1 MYDPHNVT
9 RADEPVNDM
18 DNQDFSDIFSRARGQ
33 HPLVHHITNYVTVN
47 DCANITIC
55 AGGAPVMADAREE
68 AGEMA
73 GFAGALVL
81 NIGTLNPGI
90 IESMILAGKV
100 ANERKI
106 PIVLDPVGA
115 GATRLR
121 TESTRRLLDELKIAI
136 IKGNAGEIGVLAGAD
151 AKVRGV
157 DAAGISGDPVAIT
170 RTFARDTGI
179 TVVMSGATDIIS
191 DGKRVLLVENGHP
204 VMGGIS
210 GTGCM
215 ATSVTG
221 VCAAVEGDRVMA
233 AATALAIFGLAG
245 ERAAAQCR
253 GPGSFK
259 PALFDAMAA
268 LTSRDILAGAR
279 VQSV

>member
-1 MYDPHNVT
+1 
-9 RADEPVNDM
+9 M
-18 DNQDFSDIFSRARGQ
+18 DNQVFSEVFSRAREH

-90 IESMILAGKV
+90 IESMICAGKA
-100 ANERKI
+100 ANDHKI
-106 PIVLDPVGA
+106 PIILDPVGA

-121 TESTRRLLDELKIAI
+121 TESTLRLLDELAIAI

-157 DAAGISGDPVAIT
+157 DFAGINGDPVDIA

-179 TVVMSGATDIIS
+179 TVVMSGPTDIIT
-191 DGKRVLLVENGHP
+191 DGKRILLVENGHP
-204 VMGGIS
+204 VMGRIS

-215 ATSVTG
+215 ASSVTG
-221 VCAAVEGDRVMA
+221 VCAAVSTDRVTA
-233 AATALAIFGLAG
+233 AATALAAFGLAG
-245 ERAAAQCR
+245 ERAAEKSR
-253 GPGSFK
+253 GPGSFR
-259 PALFDAMAA
+259 PALFDEMAA
-268 LTSRDILAGAR
+268 LTAKDVVTGAR
-279 VQSV
+279 VKTA

>member
-1 MYDPHNVT
+1 
-9 RADEPVNDM
+9 M
-18 DNQDFSDIFSRARGQ
+18 DNKVFSEVFSRAKNER
-33 HPLVHHITNYVTVN
+33 PLVHHITNYVTVN

-100 ANERKI
+100 ANEKGV

-121 TESTRRLLDELKIAI
+121 TDSVNRLLGELEVSI

-157 DAAGISGDPVAIT
+157 DSAGIAGDTVAISKS
-170 RTFARDTGI
+170 FARERGF
-179 TVVMSGATDIIS
+179 TVVMSGKTDIVT
-191 DGKRVLLVENGHP
+191 DGKRVFLIENGHEI
-204 VMGGIS
+204 MGSIS

-221 VCAAVEGDRVMA
+221 VCAAVENDKVIA
-233 AATALAIFGLAG
+233 ATTALAAFGLAG
-245 ERAAAQCR
+245 ERAAEKCR

-259 PALFDAMAA
+259 LALFDEMAA
-268 LTSRDILAGAR
+268 LTPEDLLAGAW
-279 VQSV
+279 VKSL

>member
-1 MYDPHNVT
+1 
-9 RADEPVNDM
+9 M
-18 DNQDFSDIFSRARGQ
+18 DNQIFSEIFSRAREC

-90 IESMILAGKV
+90 IESMILAGKA
-100 ANERKI
+100 ANAHKI
-106 PIVLDPVGA
+106 PIILDPVGA

-121 TESTRRLLDELKIAI
+121 TESTRRLLDELEIAI

-157 DAAGISGDPVAIT
+157 DSAGVAGDIVSIT
-170 RTFARDTGI
+170 RDFAESTGI
-179 TVVMSGATDIIS
+179 TVVASGATDIVS
-191 DGKRVLLVENGHP
+191 DGKRVLFVENGHP
-204 VMGGIS
+204 MMGGIS

-215 ATSVTG
+215 ASSVTG
-221 VCAAVEGDRVMA
+221 VCAAVSTDMVMA
-233 AATALAIFGLAG
+233 AATALAAFGLAG
-245 ERAAAQCR
+245 ERAAAKSR

-259 PALFDAMAA
+259 PVLFDEMAA
-268 LTSRDILAGAR
+268 LTPKDVLAGAR
-279 VQSV
+279 VTSA

>member
-1 MYDPHNVT
+1 
-9 RADEPVNDM
+9 M
-18 DNQDFSDIFSRARGQ
+18 DNQIFSDIFSRARACR
-33 HPLVHHITNYVTVN
+33 PLVHHITNYVTVN

-90 IESMILAGKV
+90 IESMIVAGKA
-100 ANERKI
+100 ANDRKI
-106 PIVLDPVGA
+106 PVILDPVGA

-121 TESTRRLLDELKIAI
+121 TESTRRLLDELEIAI

-157 DAAGISGDPVAIT
+157 DSAGLSGDPVTIA
-170 RTFARDTGI
+170 RTFACDTGI
-179 TVVMSGATDIIS
+179 TVVMSGATDIVT
-191 DGKRVLLVENGHP
+191 DGKRVFLVENGHP
-204 VMGGIS
+204 IMGGIS

-215 ATSVTG
+215 ASSVTG
-221 VCAAVEGDRVMA
+221 VCAAVTPDRVMA
-233 AATALAIFGLAG
+233 AATALAAFGIAG
-245 ERAAAQCR
+245 ERAATKSK
-253 GPGSFK
+253 GPGTFK
-259 PALFDAMAA
+259 PALFDEMAA
-268 LTSRDILAGAR
+268 LTPDDILAGAR
-279 VQSV
+279 VRSA

>member
-1 MYDPHNVT
+1 
-9 RADEPVNDM
+9 M
-18 DNQDFSDIFSRARGQ
+18 DNQIFSEIFSRAREC

-55 AGGAPVMADAREE
+55 AGGAPVMADAAEE

-81 NIGTLNPGI
+81 NIGTLNKGI
-90 IESMILAGKV
+90 IESMILAGKA
-100 ANERKI
+100 ANDHKI
-106 PIVLDPVGA
+106 PIILDPVGA

-121 TESTRRLLDELKIAI
+121 TESTRRLLDELRVSI

-157 DAAGISGDPVAIT
+157 DSAGVNGDLVGIT
-170 RTFARDTGI
+170 RDFAQDTGI
-179 TVVMSGATDIIS
+179 TIVTSGVTDIVT
-191 DGKRVLLVENGHP
+191 DGRQVLFVENGHP
-204 VMGGIS
+204 MMGALS

-215 ATSVTG
+215 ASSVTG
-221 VCAAVEGDRVMA
+221 ICAAVSTDRVTA
-233 AATALAIFGLAG
+233 AATALAAFGLAG
-245 ERAAAQCR
+245 ERAAAKSR

-259 PALFDAMAA
+259 PALFDEMAA
-268 LTSRDILAGAR
+268 LTPDDLKRGAR
-279 VQSV
+279 VTTA

>member
-1 MYDPHNVT
+1 
-9 RADEPVNDM
+9 M
-18 DNQDFSDIFSRARGQ
+18 DNQIFSDVFSRAREH
-33 HPLVHHITNYVTVN
+33 HPLIHHITNYVTVN

-55 AGGAPVMADAREE
+55 AGGAPVMADAPEE

-81 NIGTLNPGI
+81 NIGTLNTGI
-90 IESMILAGKV
+90 IGSMIRAGKV

-121 TESTRRLLDELKIAI
+121 TESTRRLLDELEIAI

-157 DAAGISGDPVAIT
+157 DSAGVTGDIVGIT
-170 RTFARDTGI
+170 RDFAGDTGI
-179 TVVMSGATDIIS
+179 TIVTSGATDIIS
-191 DGKRVLLVENGHP
+191 DGRRVLFVENGHP
-204 VMGGIS
+204 IMGAIS

-215 ATSVTG
+215 ASSVTG
-221 VCAAVEGDRVMA
+221 VCAAVSPDTVTA
-233 AATALAIFGLAG
+233 AATALAAFGLAG
-245 ERAAAQCR
+245 ERAAAKSR

-259 PALFDAMAA
+259 PALFDEMAA
-268 LTSRDILAGAR
+268 LTPDDLKWGAR
-279 VQSV
+279 VKSA